1 MSEHGSGLP
10 LFNDLAG
17 RRAIV
22 TGGAH
27 GIGEAIVLRLAEQ
40 GVEVL
45 VVDKDQQALAA
56 RVVGRKGCV
65 PIEAD
70 LAAGNPAILVETLCA
85 DFGTPDIIVNNVG
98 ISTEEGYLDL
108 EEDNFDLVMRCNL
121 RGPWFFTKRL
131 VQEMI
136 TEGVGGSILFISSL
150 HDTFVFGRPH
160 YSASKAAV
168 WMLTKEL
175 ARLLGPYRIRVN
187 AISPGGIAT
196 GASPDDL
203 SRPGLPLG
211 RVGLPDDVARMAIV
225 LLSERCADY
234 VTGVNLLVDGGAAL
248 CDIWGSPRDD
258 AWPS

>member
-85 DFGTPDIIVNNVG
+85 DFGTPDIIVNN
-98 ISTEEGYLDL
+98 E
-108 EEDNFDLVMRCNL
+108 
-121 RGPWFFTKRL
+121 
-131 VQEMI
+131 
-136 TEGVGGSILFISSL
+136 
-150 HDTFVFGRPH
+150 VF
-160 YSASKAAV
+160 
-168 WMLTKEL
+168 
-175 ARLLGPYRIRVN
+175 
-187 AISPGGIAT
+187 SPGFAVRGRL
-196 GASPDDL
+196 GKASL
-203 SRPGLPLG
+203 QVRPLCQRSVECRLP
-211 RVGLPDDVARMAIV
+211 AA
-225 LLSERCADY
+225 CAED
-234 VTGVNLLVDGGAAL
+234 
-248 CDIWGSPRDD
+248 PR
-258 AWPS
+258 PKSLTTR